1 MNRVTDMLTGNH
13 QLKARKVH
21 FDFAES
27 SVCWMPND
35 PLCSHVANGINM
47 LLPAGEFW
55 FCRVFN
61 KTLPLITDETLKQE
75 VIGFVRQEAAHA
87 RAHEKAQDFLRENG
101 YDIQETLNRA
111 HFVFNILLGDKPL
124 GIPFL
129 KGEKLDEYWLLFRV
143 GVIAAIEHF
152 TGTIGQWTLDSKTWD
167 KADPAMADLFRWHL
181 AEEVEH
187 RCVAYDLFEH
197 LLTNKFGFY
206 VSRQVIMAAV
216 FPLFIY
222 FLADFARSLGKQD
235 LEHEDIQKLMR
246 RGYFKIIREFEKT
259 ATRSDNL
266 PTIKYLWKATLRWVS
281 PKFNPIHEGD
291 TAQALAYMARSPAV
305 QYFEGM
311 HSAKSVSLS

>member
-1 MNRVTDMLTGNH
+1 MITENH
-13 QLKARKVH
+13 QLKARKVY
-21 FDFAES
+21 FDFSES
-27 SVCWMPND
+27 TVCWMPND

-61 KTLPLITDETLKQE
+61 KAIPYVTDEKLKQE

-101 YDIQETLNRA
+101 YDIQDPLNRA
-111 HFVFNILLGDKPL
+111 HVIFNILLGDKPL

-152 TGTIGQWTLDSKTWD
+152 TGIIGQWTLDSKSWD
-167 KADPAMADLFRWHL
+167 TADPAMTDLFRWHL

-206 VSRQVIMAAV
+206 ISRQVIMMGV

-222 FLADFARSLGKQD
+222 FLADFARSLAQQD
-235 LEHEDIQKLMR
+235 LEHKDIQKLMR
-246 RGYFKIIREFEKT
+246 RGFFNFIREFEKT
-259 ATRSDNL
+259 ATQTDNL
-266 PTIKYLWKATLRWVS
+266 PTIKYLWKATLRWAS
-281 PKFNPIHEGD
+281 PKFNPVHEGD
-291 TAQALAYMARSPAV
+291 TEQALAYMARSPAV
-305 QYFEGM
+305 QYFEQMTQNSG
-311 HSAKSVSLS
+311 KTPVVS

>member
-1 MNRVTDMLTGNH
+1 MNRVTYMITGNH

-21 FDFAES
+21 FDFTES

-167 KADPAMADLFRWHL
+167 QADPAMADLFRWHL

-206 VSRQVIMAAV
+206 VSRQVIMTAV

-266 PTIKYLWKATLRWVS
+266 PTIKYLLKATLRWVS

-291 TAQALAYMARSPAV
+291 TEQALAYMARSPAV

-311 HSAKSVSLS
+311 AQTAKPV

>member
-1 MNRVTDMLTGNH
+1 MITGNH

-21 FDFAES
+21 FDFTES

-61 KTLPLITDETLKQE
+61 KTLPLITNEALKQE

-167 KADPAMADLFRWHL
+167 QADPAMADLFRWHL

-266 PTIKYLWKATLRWVS
+266 PTIKYLWKATLRWAS

-291 TAQALAYMARSPAV
+291 TEQALAYMARSPAV

-311 HSAKSVSLS
+311 AQAAKPV